1 MKTLSLERA
10 QHCAQIFQI
19 FEAGRAYKWG
29 NGALV
34 TIPVPLG
41 RHTPERA
48 STTEDF
54 PDDWSPTIVIFGTLI
69 ALSKWDD
76 MNMAIVH
83 SYALVRTVQDLWE
96 IMNESSLSSWQVI
109 DFTNHT

>member
-1 MKTLSLERA
+1 M
-10 QHCAQIFQI
+10 
-19 FEAGRAYKWG
+19 
-29 NGALV
+29 
-34 TIPVPLG
+34 PLG

-48 STTEDF
+48 STTEDL

-83 SYALVRTVQDLWE
+83 SYDRTVQDLWE
-96 IMNESSLSSWQVI
+96 IMNESSLSSLQVI